1 MLRLQHS
8 RPRGGALAATF
19 LAIMFLV
26 IFGLTLVNLATF
38 DLRTVNRA
46 QQRALALSAAE
57 AGLEQITGELARDP
71 KVGLSNEAYTQ
82 TLPDKSRYK
91 VTFEA
96 SGAPYRSVN
105 NLGGQAGVPGY
116 NGRTVPPY
124 HASVI
129 SQGWS
134 PSGEV
139 AVVEG
144 LLRLEAIPY
153 AIAGTGRL
161 NLNTITATAA
171 RSLAQAG
178 SPDLDGSVYSG
189 APGPNSLDLGG
200 LSRVTG
206 DARSVGGITV
216 GGASNVLGDIEEN
229 QSPESLPDLVVTD
242 FINDG
247 KPGISILP
255 GGINVTPILTGQVYY
270 DDSVTFTGAV
280 TMVNAEVYVKGDLT
294 VNGVIAGTGTVF
306 VEGETSFLS
315 AVNLAGNDRLTL
327 FSGGDIN
334 ILLPSVF
341 QGVLYTHGNVNGG
354 PLFAVTV
361 FGAVYAVNTT
371 QPALGNV
378 NLGLGSRVIHLSD
391 FTAFASSYLAANGQ
405 GNAVR
410 VYWAQLR

>member
-1 MLRLQHS
+1 MRRSLYS
-8 RPRGGALAATF
+8 RPMGGALAATF
-19 LAIMFLV
+19 LVMMFLV

-46 QQRALALSAAE
+46 QQRALALAAAE

-71 KVGLSNEAYTQ
+71 GVGLGNESFTL
-82 TLPDKSRYK
+82 TLPDKSRYE
-91 VTFEA
+91 VTFGPSSA
-96 SGAPYRSVN
+96 SFYSVN
-105 NLGGQAGVPGY
+105 NLAGQAGVPGY

-124 HASVI
+124 HANVI
-129 SQGWS
+129 SKGSS

-144 LLRLEAIPY
+144 LVRLEAIPY

-161 NLNTITATAA
+161 NLNTVTATAA
-171 RSLAQAG
+171 RSLSQAG

-189 APGPNSLDLGG
+189 APGLNSLELGG

-206 DARSVGGITV
+206 DARSVGGVTV

-229 QSPESLPDLVVTD
+229 QSPESLPDLVITD
-242 FINDG
+242 FVNDG
-247 KPGISILP
+247 KPGVSLLP
-255 GGINVTPILTGQVYY
+255 GGVNITPILTGQVYY

-280 TMVNAEVYVKGDLT
+280 TMVNAEIYVKGDLT
-294 VNGVIAGTGTVF
+294 VNGVIAGTGTLF
-306 VEGETSFLS
+306 VEGETNFLS
-315 AVNLAGNDRLTL
+315 AVNLSGNDRLTL

-361 FGAVYAVNTT
+361 LGAVYAVNTT

-378 NLGLGSRVIHLSD
+378 NLGLGSRVVHLSD

-405 GNAVR
+405 SNAVR